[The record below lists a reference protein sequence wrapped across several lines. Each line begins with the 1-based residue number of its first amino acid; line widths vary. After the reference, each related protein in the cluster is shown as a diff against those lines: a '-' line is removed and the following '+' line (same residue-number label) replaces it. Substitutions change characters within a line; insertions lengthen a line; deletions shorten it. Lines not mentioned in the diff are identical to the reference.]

1 MILARLRSSAVR
13 AQALSVPALAASAVW
28 AREGDL
34 RGIVREERG
43 AERGEKGFDRAC
55 ELARE
60 VEIVRDEEKP
70 DEDTVEPLKELER
83 SKATR
88 A

>member
-1 MILARLRSSAVR
+1 LRA
-13 AQALSVPALAASAVW
+13 
-28 AREGDL
+28 
-34 RGIVREERG
+34 IVRDERG

-60 VEIVRDEEKP
+60 VEIMRDEEKP
-70 DEDTVEPLKELER
+70 EDDMVEPLKELER
-83 SKATR
+83 SRATR